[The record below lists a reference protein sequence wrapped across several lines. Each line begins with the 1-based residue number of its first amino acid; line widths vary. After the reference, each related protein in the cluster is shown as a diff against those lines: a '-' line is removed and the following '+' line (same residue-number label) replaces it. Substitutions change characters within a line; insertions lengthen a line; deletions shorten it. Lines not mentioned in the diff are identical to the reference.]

1 MCKKKVT
8 KPKEQIKLSFNGI
21 PEGAFDIDGLMASL
35 RMEYRA
41 LAVSAGALV
50 VQAIMNAECEQL
62 AGKPYARKTEI
73 DRWGRE
79 SGYAVMGGQKVEVR
93 RPRLRNKQKQ
103 EVHLTS
109 YERFQDENRRTQ
121 AVFSRLV
128 AGVSNRQ
135 YASTVE
141 EFGKGYGISK
151 SVISRKVVEAT
162 SEQLRNLCERDL
174 SKLDIRV
181 LVVDGVHVNKRVFI
195 VVLGVETSGKKH
207 VLGIRQGATENS
219 QVCTELFEDMERR
232 GLQTDR
238 PILAVLDGSKALRSA
253 VDRFF
258 GERALV
264 QRCQLHKRRNV
275 LDHLPDRYHA
285 EFDRKMASA
294 YSMRTYDDAKR
305 VLEMTI
311 HQLEQINESAAHS
324 LEEGLEETLTVHRL
338 ELPDILRR
346 SFSTTNSIESTFSQG
361 STVMRNVKRWTN
373 DNQIQRWV
381 ATALLQAE
389 KKFRKVR
396 GHKSMSV
403 LVSALE
409 THATMKSIDRKQKV
423 A

>member
-1 MCKKKVT
+1 MNKRKVT
-8 KPKEQIKLSFNGI
+8 KPNEQIKLSFNGM
-21 PEGAFDIDGLMASL
+21 PEGEFDIDGLMASL
-35 RMEYRA
+35 RMEYQA
-41 LAVSAGALV
+41 LTVSAGALI
-50 VQAIMNAECEQL
+50 VQAIMKAECKQL
-62 AGKPYARKTEI
+62 AGKRYARKTDI
-73 DRWGRE
+73 DRWGSE
-79 SGYAVMGGQKVEVR
+79 DGYAVLGGQKVEVK
-93 RPRLRNKQKQ
+93 RPRLRTKQKQ

-109 YERFQDENRRTQ
+109 YERFQDEGQRTQ

-128 AGVSNRQ
+128 AGVSNRH

-141 EFGKGYGISK
+141 EFGRGYGISK

-174 SKLDIRV
+174 SKLDLCV
-181 LVVDGVHVNKRVFI
+181 LVIDGVQVNKRVFI

-207 VLGIRQGATENS
+207 ILGMRQGATENS

-232 GLQTDR
+232 GLQRDR
-238 PILAVLDGSKALRSA
+238 PILVVLDGSKALRSA

-258 GERALV
+258 GERAFV

-275 LDHLPDRYHA
+275 LDHLPDRYHG

-311 HQLEQINESAAHS
+311 QQLERINESAAHS
-324 LEEGLEETLTVHRL
+324 LEEGLEDTLTVHRL
-338 ELPDILRR
+338 ELPEILRK

-361 STVMRNVKRWTN
+361 STVMRNVKRWSTE
-373 DNQIQRWV
+373 NQLQRWV
-381 ATALLQAE
+381 ATSLLQAE
-389 KKFRKVR
+389 KRFRKVR
-396 GHKSMSV
+396 GYKSMSV
-403 LVSALE
+403 LVSALDAH
-409 THATMKSIDRKQKV
+409 TRMKAVEREQKV

>member
-1 MCKKKVT
+1 MDKKKVA
-8 KPKEQIKLSFNGI
+8 KPSDQIKLSFSGM
-21 PEGAFDIDGLMASL
+21 PEGEFDIDGLMASL
-35 RMEYRA
+35 RMEYQA
-41 LAVSAGALV
+41 LTVSAGALV

-62 AGKPYARKTEI
+62 AGEPYARKTEI
-73 DRWGRE
+73 DRWGSE
-79 SGYAVMGGQKVEVR
+79 DGYAVMGGQKVELQ

-109 YERFQDENRRTQ
+109 YERFQDEGRRTQ

-174 SKLDIRV
+174 SKLDLCV
-181 LVVDGVHVNKRVFI
+181 LVIDGVHVNKRVFI
-195 VVLGVETSGKKH
+195 VVLGVETNGKKH
-207 VLGIRQGATENS
+207 ILGMRQGATENS

-232 GLQTDR
+232 GLQRDR

-258 GERALV
+258 GARVFV

-275 LDHLPDRYHA
+275 LDHLPDRYQA

-305 VLEMTI
+305 VLEMTMG
-311 HQLEQINESAAHS
+311 QLERINESAAQS
-324 LEEGLEETLTVHRL
+324 LEEGLDETLTVHRL
-338 ELPDILRR
+338 ELPEILRK

-361 STVMRNVKRWTN
+361 STVMRNVKRWSN
-373 DNQIQRWV
+373 ENQLQRWV
-381 ATALLQAE
+381 ATSLLQAE
-389 KKFRKVR
+389 KRFRKVR
-396 GHKSMSV
+396 GYKSMSV
-403 LVSALE
+403 LVSALDARTRMNAVGGE
-409 THATMKSIDRKQKV
+409 QKV